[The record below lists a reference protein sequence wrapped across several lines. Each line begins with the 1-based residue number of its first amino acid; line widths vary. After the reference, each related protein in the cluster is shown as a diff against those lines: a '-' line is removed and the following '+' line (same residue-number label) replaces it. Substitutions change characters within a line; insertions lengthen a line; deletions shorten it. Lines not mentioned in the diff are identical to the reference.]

1 MTDLVEFL
9 RAALDEDERVA
20 RAATPGPWRWE
31 EPSDSEWPT
40 YDQSLVSDGKA
51 DGGEPAAVLLGWGH
65 DASGIEAEQADRDHI
80 ARHDPARVLAEVAA
94 KRAILDRY
102 EALLA
107 YAARPYDDHPDPS
120 RRAGYLHAL
129 QVVIEGLAQPYAGR
143 PGWREEWAT

>member
-1 MTDLVEFL
+1 VTDLSNLVEFL

-20 RAATPGPWRWE
+20 RAATRGPWRVSVE
-31 EPSDSEWPT
+31 GSEGSYISPDYGDIRT
-40 YDQSLVSDGKA
+40 KSRFIGIANGRVQPEDGRN
-51 DGGEPAAVLLGWGH
+51 AV
-65 DASGIEAEQADRDHI
+65 HI

-94 KRAILDRY
+94 KRAIVDRY
-102 EALLA
+102 EVLLA

-129 QVVIEGLAQPYAGR
+129 VVVMEGLAQPYAGR